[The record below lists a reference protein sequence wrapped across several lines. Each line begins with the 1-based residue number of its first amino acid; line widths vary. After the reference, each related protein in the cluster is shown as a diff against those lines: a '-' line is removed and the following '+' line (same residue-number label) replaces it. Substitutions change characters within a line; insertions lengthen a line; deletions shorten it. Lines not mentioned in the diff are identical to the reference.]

1 MLEVLL
7 VRWILDIIP
16 IISDKQYKISH
27 YNAPL
32 ERWSKTEENDILSVE
47 ISRRTKKLLGL
58 NRFQA

>member
-16 IISDKQYKISH
+16 AISDKQHTISH

-32 ERWSKTEENDILSVE
+32 ERQSKTEENAILSVE
-47 ISRRTKKLLGL
+47 ISRRMKTLLEF
-58 NRFQA
+58 NHFQA

>member
-16 IISDKQYKISH
+16 TISDKQYTISY